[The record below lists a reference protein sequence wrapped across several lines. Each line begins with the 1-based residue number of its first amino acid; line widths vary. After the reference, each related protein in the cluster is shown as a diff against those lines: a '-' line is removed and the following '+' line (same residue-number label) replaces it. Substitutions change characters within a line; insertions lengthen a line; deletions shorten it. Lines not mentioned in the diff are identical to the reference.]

1 MISRMWGTPK
11 VLSERALKG
20 SLTTITPEASAPL
33 LPLPHLEEVTLKLP
47 QASLLRACM
56 RSAPHSYYPEGLDS
70 SRE

>member
-1 MISRMWGTPK
+1 MTGRMWGTPK
-11 VLSERALKG
+11 VLSECALKG

-33 LPLPHLEEVTLKLP
+33 LPLPHAEEVTVKLP

-56 RSAPHSYYPEGLDS
+56 QPAPHSYYPEGLGS